1 MPDADT
7 LLATIGLAACGVLL
21 VRMAIG
27 QRRRARLDAAL
38 RRIVQAARTRLRGRT
53 PGRARRSDEPRRDAD
68 GHAEHAAHAEHEA
81 RDLIDRARR
90 GRPRVERD
98 GNVFRPRSFN
108 GGRPDDA
115 TDGRHRRDH

>member
-21 VRMAIG
+21 ARMAIG

-38 RRIVQAARTRLRGRT
+38 RRIVQAARASLRGRT
-53 PGRARRSDEPRRDAD
+53 PGPARRGDEPPRDAD
-68 GHAEHAAHAEHEA
+68 GHAEHAAHEA

-115 TDGRHRRDH
+115 PDGRHRRDH